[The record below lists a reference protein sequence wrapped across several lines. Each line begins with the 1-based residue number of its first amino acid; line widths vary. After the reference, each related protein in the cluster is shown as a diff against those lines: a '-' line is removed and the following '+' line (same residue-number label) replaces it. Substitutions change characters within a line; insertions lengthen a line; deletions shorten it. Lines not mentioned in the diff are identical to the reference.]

1 MLLAQIEGFV
11 EIARQGNMGRAA
23 QALSIS
29 QPALS
34 ARLQAL
40 EEELGAGLFR
50 RTHAGMVLTP
60 AGRAFLPHADRA
72 IEAIRSGG
80 SLVRQLEHGVVGEL
94 ALAVAPA
101 VSAYVLPE
109 ILVRF
114 TERHPNVRLL
124 VRTGH
129 SEEIVDLV
137 ARGEVEL
144 GIVRQLRDAR
154 VRSRPLYEDELILV
168 ARPDHPFAIAGTV
181 DVSEISH
188 AQLILFDRTSSYYDV
203 TNALFRIAGVVPRGV
218 TEVDNIE
225 AAKRMVERGLG
236 VALLP
241 GTAIADSLS
250 GGLLREIELAG
261 TGTIRRRIVAV
272 ERLGAR
278 PASPFLDDPVGTPR
292 ADPGAH
298 PAGAADR
305 RRRLSRCANRAKQ
318 IHRRA
323 DLIQPRGCR
332 QDPRP
337 GRGNT
342 AASRDHSHLEQFELG
357 RSSQRRDVATGRTHR
372 HRPTDQVVV
381 AEGALESAP
390 TAEFHIERLGLQR
403 GVGHPAAL
411 GEHPERLPQRG
422 LSDARG
428 VPHANELD
436 RPPGR
441 ATLAFA
447 DELGDQRHLMHGG
460 DPRQIRSRAWWHGP
474 R

>member
-1 MLLAQIEGFV
+1 
-11 EIARQGNMGRAA
+11 
-23 QALSIS
+23 
-29 QPALS
+29 
-34 ARLQAL
+34 
-40 EEELGAGLFR
+40 
-50 RTHAGMVLTP
+50 MVLTP

-80 SLVRQLEHGVVGEL
+80 SLVRELEHGVVGEL

-154 VRSRPLYEDELILV
+154 VRSRPLYEDELVLV
-168 ARPDHPFAIAGTV
+168 ARPDHPFAVAGAV

-203 TNALFRIAGVVPRGV
+203 TNALFRVAGVVPRGV

-241 GTAIADSLS
+241 GTAVADALAAGS
-250 GGLLREIELAG
+250 LREIELIG

-278 PASPFLDDPVGTPR
+278 PASPFLDTLWGLLERIPELIPR
-292 ADPGAH
+292 ALPIV
-298 PAGAADR
+298 AGD
-305 RRRLSRCANRAKQ
+305 
-318 IHRRA
+318 
-323 DLIQPRGCR
+323 
-332 QDPRP
+332 
-337 GRGNT
+337 
-342 AASRDHSHLEQFELG
+342 
-357 RSSQRRDVATGRTHR
+357 
-372 HRPTDQVVV
+372 
-381 AEGALESAP
+381 
-390 TAEFHIERLGLQR
+390 
-403 GVGHPAAL
+403 
-411 GEHPERLPQRG
+411 
-422 LSDARG
+422 
-428 VPHANELD
+428 
-436 RPPGR
+436 
-441 ATLAFA
+441 
-447 DELGDQRHLMHGG
+447 
-460 DPRQIRSRAWWHGP
+460 
-474 R
+474 

>member
-1 MLLAQIEGFV
+1 MIDTIDRNSEVVAVLLAQIEGFI
-11 EIARQGNMGRAA
+11 EIARQENMGRAA
-23 QALSIS
+23 QVLSIS

-40 EEELGAGLFR
+40 EVELGAGLFR

-80 SLVRQLEHGVVGEL
+80 SLVRQLEQGVVGEL

-137 ARGEVEL
+137 AGGEVEL

-154 VRSRPLYEDELILV
+154 VRSRPLYEDELLLV
-168 ARPDHPFAIAGTV
+168 ARPDHPFAIAGAV
-181 DVSEISH
+181 DVSEISE

-241 GTAIADSLS
+241 GTAIADSLA
-250 GGLLREIELAG
+250 GGMLREIELIG
-261 TGTIRRRIVAV
+261 TGTIRRQIVAV
-272 ERLGAR
+272 ERLGVR
-278 PASPFLDDPVGTPR
+278 PTWPFLTTLWGLLERIPELIPR
-292 ADPGAH
+292 ALPIVPG
-298 PAGAADR
+298 D
-305 RRRLSRCANRAKQ
+305 
-318 IHRRA
+318 
-323 DLIQPRGCR
+323 
-332 QDPRP
+332 
-337 GRGNT
+337 
-342 AASRDHSHLEQFELG
+342 
-357 RSSQRRDVATGRTHR
+357 
-372 HRPTDQVVV
+372 
-381 AEGALESAP
+381 
-390 TAEFHIERLGLQR
+390 
-403 GVGHPAAL
+403 
-411 GEHPERLPQRG
+411 
-422 LSDARG
+422 
-428 VPHANELD
+428 
-436 RPPGR
+436 
-441 ATLAFA
+441 
-447 DELGDQRHLMHGG
+447 
-460 DPRQIRSRAWWHGP
+460 
-474 R
+474 